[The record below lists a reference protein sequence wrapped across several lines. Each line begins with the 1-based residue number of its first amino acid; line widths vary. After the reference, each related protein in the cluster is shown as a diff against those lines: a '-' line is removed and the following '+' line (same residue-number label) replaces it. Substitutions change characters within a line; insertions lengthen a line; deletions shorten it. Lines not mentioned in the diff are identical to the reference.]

1 MRADDKDREDVAFDE
16 RARGIASIEILLRIL
31 RKASDRFQGD
41 DLETV
46 VILLTVASAST
57 GRYLRD
63 YGTLE
68 ALGTDPLPGHLH
80 RPTSGRSIAEST
92 GLPRET
98 VRRRL
103 NALVADG
110 RLLKD
115 ERGFRTVSGQ
125 MTINRNMEFVRFMT
139 AELNTASQKLARF

>member
-1 MRADDKDREDVAFDE
+1 MQADGIDPEGVAFDE

-31 RKASDRFQGD
+31 RKASDCFEGD
-41 DLETV
+41 DLETIIV
-46 VILLTVASAST
+46 LLTVASAST

-63 YGTLE
+63 HKALE

-103 NALVADG
+103 KVLVADG
-110 RLLKD
+110 RILRD
-115 ERGFRTVSGQ
+115 ERGFRTVSGG
-125 MTINRNMEFVRFMT
+125 MTMNRNMEFVRFMN
-139 AELNTASQKLARF
+139 AELNAASQKLDRF

>member
-1 MRADDKDREDVAFDE
+1 MQADESEPGGVGYDE
-16 RARGIASIEILLRIL
+16 RAKGIASIEILLRIL
-31 RKASDRFQGD
+31 RKGLDCFEGD
-41 DLETV
+41 DLETIV
-46 VILLTVASAST
+46 VLLTVASAST

-103 NALVADG
+103 NGLVADG
-110 RLLKD
+110 RILKD
-115 ERGFRTVSGQ
+115 ARGYRTVSGG
-125 MTINRNMEFVRFMT
+125 MTADRNMEFVRFMT
-139 AELNTASQKLARF
+139 AELNAASQKLARF